1 MVGRGKELKAKKM
14 ITHLLAPLRLVPT
27 LARHRFLLGQLA
39 WRAFASRYA
48 GSYLGWLWTPLSTL
62 IQFALF
68 MAVFSVILEI
78 KIEGLGIDLARRPAV
93 GFGVYLITGLVPF
106 LALNDAVL
114 RAARVFRSHAS
125 LVQRVRMPAEV
136 LVLGDVFGALLHH
149 AISFAV
155 VLGICVWRGHTG
167 IANLPWIGVAALLF
181 TLWVVGLSLT
191 ASVLGAALPDVPEG
205 LALVMQV
212 LFYGAPIVYPLA
224 MVSDRLLRNL
234 ITANPLTP
242 LVDVARSG
250 LISSAPPSAAAIA
263 YVLAAGVVLVLVGSA
278 ALDRWRFAVADLV

>member
-1 MVGRGKELKAKKM
+1 MRRGKELKTKRMKSHF
-14 ITHLLAPLRLVPT
+14 TAPFRFVPT
-27 LARHRFLLGQLA
+27 LAQHRFLLGQLA

-78 KIEGLGIDLARRPAV
+78 KIAGLGIDLARRPAV
-93 GFGVYLITGLVPF
+93 GFGLYLITGLVPF

-136 LVLGDVFGALLHH
+136 LVLGDVLGALLHH
-149 AISFAV
+149 AISFVV
-155 VLGICVWRGHTG
+155 VLVICMWRGHTG
-167 IANLPWIGVAALLF
+167 IANLPWLGLAVLLF
-181 TLWVVGLSLT
+181 VVWVVGLSLT

-205 LALVMQV
+205 LALIMQV
-212 LFYGAPIVYPLA
+212 VFYGAPIVYPLA
-224 MVSDRLLRNL
+224 MVSDQLLRNL
-234 ITANPLTP
+234 ITANPVTT

-250 LISSAPPSAAAIA
+250 LISSAPPSAAAIV
-263 YVLAAGVVLVLVGSA
+263 YVLVAGFALVLVGTV
-278 ALDRWRFAVADLV
+278 ALDRWRFAIADLV

>member
-1 MVGRGKELKAKKM
+1 MKA
-14 ITHLLAPLRLVPT
+14 HLLAPLRLVPT

-39 WRAFASRYA
+39 WRAFAARYA
-48 GSYLGWLWTPLSTL
+48 GSYLGWLWTPLSTV

-68 MAVFSVILEI
+68 MTVFSVILEI
-78 KIEGLGIDLARRPAV
+78 KIEGLGIDLARRPDV

-106 LALNDAVL
+106 LALNDAAL

-136 LVLGDVFGALLHH
+136 LVIGDVLGALLHH
-149 AISFAV
+149 AISFVV
-155 VLGICVWRGHTG
+155 VLGICLWRGHVG
-167 IANLPWIGVAALLF
+167 VSNLPWIGLAVVLF
-181 TLWVVGLSLT
+181 TLWVIGLSLT

-212 LFYGAPIVYPLA
+212 VFYGAPIVYPLA
-224 MVSDRLLRNL
+224 MVSNTVLRSVV
-234 ITANPLTP
+234 TANPLTT

-250 LISSAPPSAAAIA
+250 LISSAPPSTAAVI
-263 YVLAAGVVLVLVGSA
+263 YVLAAGFVLVIVGAA
-278 ALDRWRFAVADLV
+278 ALDRWRFAIADLV